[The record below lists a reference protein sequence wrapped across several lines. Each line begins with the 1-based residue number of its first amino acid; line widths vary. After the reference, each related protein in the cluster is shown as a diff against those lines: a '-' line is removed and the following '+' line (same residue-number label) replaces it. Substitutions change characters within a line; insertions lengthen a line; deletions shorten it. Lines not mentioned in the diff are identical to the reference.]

1 MSIFWLVVLA
11 AVATPVLLVLALVLW
26 MFIDRHYR

>member
-1 MSIFWLVVLA
+1 MSMLWIVLLVA
-11 AVATPVLLVLALVLW
+11 IATPVLLVLALILW